1 MGAQGEG
8 WARVGIRLSQENKL
22 NSPFL
27 YMEGPF
33 YPYMGL
39 FFMRGPYC
47 SPLGGEED
55 FCSCPSP
62 KIKIFHKFMA
72 GAHHTISTVTMKL
85 FH

>member
-1 MGAQGEG
+1 MGAQGG
-8 WARVGIRLSQENKL
+8 GGKSRRSSLSGKQIKL
-22 NSPFL
+22 SFSL
-27 YMEGPF
+27 YGGGPF

-55 FCSCPSP
+55 FCSCPSL